1 MASFLDNI
9 PTATKH
15 ILIVNVIMFLAT
27 LVNEDFMVRTFA
39 LFYPASP
46 LFHIWQWLTH
56 MFMHGGVWHILFNM
70 YALFIFG
77 SVLERALG
85 TRRFL
90 IFYFICGFGAMLLH
104 TGVEYLEAQR
114 YLSLGLD
121 GAYIRL
127 LRTPTLG
134 ASGAIYGVLMGFAML
149 YPNAVLTLIF
159 PPIPLKAKWWILI
172 FAAIELFT
180 GITGTADGV
189 AHFAHLGGMIFG
201 FLLILLWRRRGILPR
216 W

>member
-85 TRRFL
+85 TLRFL